1 MARKKGTR
9 IEEASRKGIAHG
21 SYNDPWKG
29 AKKKEETLF
38 NKLRKG
44 TVPR

>member
-9 IEEASRKGIAHG
+9 IGEASRKIAHG
-21 SYNDPWKG
+21 SYNDPLKG
-29 AKKKEETLF
+29 AKKKEEPLF
-38 NKLRKG
+38 KKLRKG